1 MEATKLEDKINQLGK
16 NKIDEDNVFFYK
28 RKHREFIKNNKLVL
42 KTQKRFISERH
53 NIFIDEINKIALS
66 SNHDQRMQSINSTE
80 TNANETRKNLVSK

>member
-28 RKHREFIKNNKLVL
+28 RKHKEFIKNNKLVL

-80 TNANETRKNLVSK
+80 TNANETRKNLVRK

>member
-28 RKHREFIKNNKLVL
+28 RKHKEFIKNNKLAL

>member
-53 NIFIDEINKIALS
+53 NIFIDEINKTALS

>member
-28 RKHREFIKNNKLVL
+28 RKHKEFIKNNKLVL

>member
-16 NKIDEDNVFFYK
+16 NNIDEDNVFFYK
-28 RKHREFIKNNKLVL
+28 RKHKEFIKNNKLVL

>member
-28 RKHREFIKNNKLVL
+28 RKHKEFIKNNKLVL

-80 TNANETRKNLVSK
+80 TNANETRKHLVSK

>member
-53 NIFIDEINKIALS
+53 NIFIDEINKIVLS

-80 TNANETRKNLVSK
+80 TNANETRKNLVTK

>member
-28 RKHREFIKNNKLVL
+28 RKHKEFIKNNKLVL
-42 KTQKRFISERH
+42 KTQKRFISESH

>member
-28 RKHREFIKNNKLVL
+28 RKHKEFIKNNKLVL

-53 NIFIDEINKIALS
+53 NIFIDEINKIALR
-66 SNHDQRMQSINSTE
+66 SNHEQRMQSINSTE
-80 TNANETRKNLVSK
+80 TNAYEKRKNLVSK

>member
-28 RKHREFIKNNKLVL
+28 RKHKEFIKNNKLVL

-80 TNANETRKNLVSK
+80 TNANETRKNLVTK

>member
-28 RKHREFIKNNKLVL
+28 RKHKEFIKNNKLVL

-66 SNHDQRMQSINSTE
+66 SNHDQRMQSINST
-80 TNANETRKNLVSK
+80 

>member
-1 MEATKLEDKINQLGK
+1 MEATKLEDKINQLAK

-28 RKHREFIKNNKLVL
+28 RKHKEFIKNNKLVL

>member
-80 TNANETRKNLVSK
+80 TNANETRKNLVTK